1 MEWSDAQLCQGV
13 LGNIHTVV
21 CLAGGISS
29 AWSACPLTCSME
41 TCRFTNSFYNNPV
54 CSTSPS
60 SETDSNPIPYR
71 TLNRSEQSR
80 SLSGCLQ
87 WVCSLLYFIPLL
99 RLIRILNVKIENEN
113 VLIARDACT
122 HTLSLA
128 HAHRHTHIPWMTVLS
143 NYNCILIPCLAV
155 VCQTNIIESFTPEHF
170 ITFARQ
176 VVLFI
181 AVSPL
186 DHTCIA

>member
-1 MEWSDAQLCQGV
+1 M
-13 LGNIHTVV
+13 
-21 CLAGGISS
+21 
-29 AWSACPLTCSME
+29 
-41 TCRFTNSFYNNPV
+41 YNNPV
-54 CSTSPS
+54 YSTSPS
-60 SETDSNPIPYR
+60 SETDSHPIPYI
-71 TLNRSEQSR
+71 TLNRSEQSN

-87 WVCSLLYFIPLL
+87 WVCSLHTTFEVLL
-99 RLIRILNVKIENEN
+99 LCLHLIRILNVKIENEN

-155 VCQTNIIESFTPEHF
+155 VCQTNIIESFTPKHF